1 MLFNNKIDYLIQL
14 GMKISP
20 IFKNEFLKM
29 IATIPSKYRKKLS
42 CLEDFDSGLIQA
54 FSGKDFSFKV
64 LNTSHE
70 YVTDVKL
77 EVTKVKLKDLIKENI
92 EDNVKEF
99 VFNVNLPNFEKIDES
114 KTDSLSN
121 IETINYEN
129 MSLKS
134 LNAEDIEFYFSIVNV
149 NNQYVL
155 ILEEYNATLF
165 DVSSKAYKLTSED
178 IDILTVDNITYKK

>member
-1 MLFNNKIDYLIQL
+1 MLFNYKIDHLIQL
-14 GMKISP
+14 GMEISP
-20 IFKNEFLKM
+20 RFKNEFQKM
-29 IATIPSKYRKKLS
+29 IATIPCNFRKKLS
-42 CLEDFDSGLIQA
+42 CLDGFDSGLIQA

-64 LNTSHE
+64 LNKSND
-70 YVTDVKL
+70 YATDLKL

-92 EDNVKEF
+92 EDDVKEF

-114 KTDSLSN
+114 KTNSLN
-121 IETINYEN
+121 DIETIGFEN

-134 LNAEDIEFYFSIVNV
+134 LNDEDIEFYFSIVNV

-165 DVSSKAYKLTSED
+165 DVSSNVYKLSNED
-178 IDILTVDNITYKK
+178 VDILTVDNITYKK